1 MMRGLAA
8 EAKERQAV
16 TQAKPGEKVGAKVPE
31 KIPEPVDDQDLP
43 VDPEPVP
50 EKIPG
55 PVSSAGESREKA
67 AAAGEGG

>member
-8 EAKERQAV
+8 DAKERQALAG
-16 TQAKPGEKVGAKVPE
+16 TRPNRTPDLPARMPEGEE
-31 KIPEPVDDQDLP
+31 DQDLP